1 MLSYFN
7 AHCYSTDIETVVSPR
22 IGEVDVYHADHHGS
36 SHSSNENL
44 VSMLLPEVTLV

>member
-1 MLSYFN
+1 MFTVTPHTY
-7 AHCYSTDIETVVSPR
+7 TDIETVVSPR

-44 VSMLLPEVTLV
+44 ISMLLPEVTLVLL